1 MLSCHGLSA
10 ILRKTTLILGAAFL
24 VISAPT
30 VRAQDWPAG
39 PITFVVPY
47 AAGGNTDI
55 MARMLAESISQEFGQ
70 TVIVDNKGG
79 AGGAIAAEFVARA
92 NPDGYTLFFGA
103 NAQTSVAPYV
113 QRIKYDPIKNFK
125 PISIFGTN
133 GSILAISSKVPANN
147 VAELIAY
154 AKANPNKINY
164 GSGGIGTIAHL
175 ASAMFAARAGV
186 QMQHVP
192 YKGGSQ
198 TIMDLSSGHIEMYLG
213 NTSEI
218 LPLAGTKEL
227 KLLAV
232 SSTERLKDLPNVP
245 AIAETLPG
253 YTIEAW
259 NGLLAPAGT
268 PQAIIN
274 KLEAAAM
281 KAARKP
287 DVVAKLEKL
296 GIVAKGT
303 SSAQHQQILESEQ
316 VFFRDAV
323 TMAGIKVE

>member
-1 MLSCHGLSA
+1 MRSCHGLSA
-10 ILRKTTLILGAAFL
+10 ILRKTTLILGAAFAL
-24 VISAPT
+24 TSTTGAS
-30 VRAQDWPAG
+30 AQDWPAG

-133 GSILAISSKVPANN
+133 GAILAISSKVPANN
-147 VAELIAY
+147 VAEFIAY

-232 SSTERLKDLPNVP
+232 SSKERLKDLPNVP

-268 PQAIIN
+268 PQAVIN

-287 DVVAKLEKL
+287 DIIIKLEKL

-303 SSAQHQQILESEQ
+303 SSAEHQQILESEQ
-316 VFFRDAV
+316 VFFREAV
-323 TMAGIKVE
+323 NMAGIKVE

>member
-24 VISAPT
+24 VTSAPT

-232 SSTERLKDLPNVP
+232 SSKERLKDLPNVP

-323 TMAGIKVE
+323 NMAGIKVE

>member
-1 MLSCHGLSA
+1 
-10 ILRKTTLILGAAFL
+10 
-24 VISAPT
+24 
-30 VRAQDWPAG
+30 
-39 PITFVVPY
+39 
-47 AAGGNTDI
+47 
-55 MARMLAESISQEFGQ
+55 
-70 TVIVDNKGG
+70 
-79 AGGAIAAEFVARA
+79 
-92 NPDGYTLFFGA
+92 
-103 NAQTSVAPYV
+103 
-113 QRIKYDPIKNFK
+113 
-125 PISIFGTN
+125 
-133 GSILAISSKVPANN
+133 
-147 VAELIAY
+147 
-154 AKANPNKINY
+154 
-164 GSGGIGTIAHL
+164 
-175 ASAMFAARAGV
+175 
-186 QMQHVP
+186 MQHVP

-268 PQAIIN
+268 PQAVIN

-323 TMAGIKVE
+323 NMAGIKVE